1 MKKSLLRDLENIS
14 EVFDND
20 DTAESLREIAAV
32 CQEEFDSWSDRRQES
47 ERGEAMQEFIDHLE
61 AAADAFDDM
70 RSELSEALEMDI

>member
-1 MKKSLLRDLENIS
+1 MKKSLLRDLENMA

-20 DTAESLREIAAV
+20 DAAESLREIAAA
-32 CQEEFDSWSDRRQES
+32 CQEELDSWSDRRQES